1 MSVQSP
7 SPGSYERQV
16 TLSYQFMN
24 GHKQGGL
31 EGGKNW
37 LCIKL
42 KFKIKVDQSKFFW
55 ACIVQYVID
64 KGTTAVF
71 ASIVNGRK
79 LVKCINDISTQG
91 FWETLTAE
99 ESNLVN

>member
-16 TLSYQFMN
+16 TLLYQFMN

-42 KFKIKVDQSKFFW
+42 KFKIKVDQSKFFFE
-55 ACIVQYVID
+55 CLFQYVID
-64 KGTTAVF
+64 IGSTAVL
-71 ASIVNGRK
+71 ASIVKADGRK
-79 LVKCINDISTQG
+79 LFNR
-91 FWETLTAE
+91 
-99 ESNLVN
+99 